1 MITITLKD
9 GSKKKYKKNITVIDV
24 AKDISEGFAR
34 NVLSASFNGKTVEVS
49 THLNES
55 GSLELYSWN
64 DNEGKK
70 HFGILPHTYLHKPWK
85 NYILR

>member
-34 NVLSASFNGKTVEVS
+34 NVLSASFNRKTVEVS
-49 THLNES
+49 
-55 GSLELYSWN
+55 
-64 DNEGKK
+64 
-70 HFGILPHTYLHKPWK
+70 
-85 NYILR
+85 